1 MKKASFLIWPQCIL
15 LALAAYLRIWNL
27 GTRPF
32 DGDEG
37 VVLKIASQSSLK
49 AVFHAAAADVHP
61 PLVHWVTFFVKRTV
75 GLTEFTARFF
85 PALAGVGAIYFI
97 YQVLRRLFNEKIAL
111 LGAFCSTISAVLIYS
126 AAEARFYSFLTFFF
140 FGALY
145 FALKIKEK
153 DSFINWLWLTIFAI
167 GLVYSQHLGW
177 FLLLGL
183 AVMIL
188 WGKNF
193 RKNIGKLFVSLA
205 TILLAYLPQLAITV
219 SQIQGRVAEQPLLV
233 SLKTNLIGIFNAFYR
248 FAAGRI
254 YLDLSPSIST
264 NLSWAKANPWE
275 FALFLATLLIPAAIF
290 IIGIIRTFKYKKAIV
305 ALSFI
310 IFGVILAL
318 FISEIGSKASR
329 YLIFLAPL
337 YYGYLASGIVYLWF
351 QKIWGKILVL
361 AVIAVFI
368 WGLVNY
374 YSFTIKAPG
383 ENKVAMYIAQNLKP
397 DEAILTRGAYGG
409 GETFALDYYW
419 PKDAA
424 KPETFDF
431 FGRYKA
437 GNLAKLKAA
446 NLGDKIAEILLNHS
460 GCWYYDFTYSKD
472 SDDLAAKKQVH
483 QINLGND
490 KEGKPIKI
498 WLYER
503 GN

>member
-1 MKKASFLIWPQCIL
+1 MKRVSFLIWPI
-15 LALAAYLRIWNL
+15 LALAAFLRIWNL

-37 VVLKIASQSSLK
+37 VVLKIASEPSLK
-49 AVFHAAAADVHP
+49 SVFHAAAADIHP
-61 PLVHWVTFFVKRTV
+61 PLVHWVTFLVKRTV
-75 GLTEFTARFF
+75 GLSEFSVRFF
-85 PALAGVGAIYFI
+85 PALAGIGAIYFI

-111 LGAFCSTISAVLIYS
+111 LGAFFSTISAVLIYS

-140 FGALY
+140 FGVLY
-145 FALKIKEK
+145 FALKIQEK

-183 AVMIL
+183 SLLIL

-193 RKNIGKLFVSLA
+193 RKNIGKLFVSFA
-205 TILLAYLPQLAITV
+205 ITLLVYLPQLEITI
-219 SQIQGRVAEQPLLV
+219 SQIQGRVSEQPLLV
-233 SLKTNLIGIFNAFYR
+233 SFKSNLIGIFNAFYR
-248 FAAGRI
+248 FGAGRI
-254 YLDLSPSIST
+254 YLDLNPSISA
-264 NLSWAKANPWE
+264 NLSWAKANPLE
-275 FALFLATLLIPAAIF
+275 FALFLATLSIPAAIF
-290 IIGIIRTFKYKKAIV
+290 IIGIIRAFKYKKAVI
-305 ALSFI
+305 ALYFI

-329 YLIFLAPL
+329 YLIFLTPL
-337 YYGYLASGIVYLWF
+337 YYGYLACGIAYLW
-351 QKIWGKILVL
+351 QKKIWGKILSL
-361 AVIAVFI
+361 ATIAIFV

-374 YSFTIKAPG
+374 YAFTIKAPG
-383 ENKVAMYIAQNLKP
+383 ENKVAAYLAHNVQK

-409 GETFALDYYW
+409 GETFVLDYYW

-446 NLGDKIAEILLNHS
+446 ILGDKIAEILLNHS

-472 SDDLAAKKQVH
+472 SDDLAAKKQVRP
-483 QINLGND
+483 INLGND